1 MPNGD
6 HSPGLRDT
14 AITFV
19 SQGASLV
26 LGLATQSA
34 LAWWLGTAGRGSYA
48 ACMVYVTI
56 LNVLFVVGFD
66 VAIEVFV
73 ASRRLS
79 VSEGITDTFIWGTL
93 SSLVAVAAGSLALLW
108 PFPLFEKA
116 SHAQF
121 LLAIASMPLNFMAII
136 LARFPS
142 ALGRFGTAAIVNV
155 GQLVLQLGLTLAFV
169 VGAGWGVGGAIAAG
183 AVTNAAVLVSVPALL
198 RRGGGWRWAPPTLQR
213 LRATWAFGLR
223 YYIGKISN
231 LANVE
236 IGTVV
241 VSMFVG
247 REEIG
252 LFSLASTVCMRAE
265 FVPNVLTMVMLP
277 RVASVEGG
285 RPDLVAQC
293 ARVSAATCGALLGF
307 LVLFAHPLVGILFSP
322 AFLPAVPLIR
332 IIAAGTFIRC
342 VAKVVVP
349 YVVSRNRPGLA
360 SASVFAGMVVNIGV
374 MLAFLERD
382 GLPAAAWGVALGHVV
397 SSAILLFGFRAMS
410 GVPLMRFWTFDRH
423 DWDPVVRA
431 ARGLR
436 IAGL

>member
-1 MPNGD
+1 MPNGRN
-6 HSPGLRDT
+6 SPGLQDT

-73 ASRRLS
+73 ASRRLT
-79 VSEGITDTFIWGTL
+79 VSEGITDTFVWGTL
-93 SSLVAVAAGSLALLW
+93 SSVLAVAAGAVALLF

-116 SHAQF
+116 SHGQF
-121 LLAIASMPLNFMAII
+121 LLAIVSMPLGFMATI
-136 LARFPS
+136 LLRFPS
-142 ALGRFGTAAIVNV
+142 ALGRFGTAAVVNL
-155 GQLVLQLGLTLAFV
+155 GQLVLQLGLTLALV
-169 VGAGWGVGGAIAAG
+169 VGLGWGVAGAIAAG
-183 AVTNAAVLVSVPALL
+183 AVTNAAVLVTVPVLL
-198 RRGGGWRWAPPTLQR
+198 RRGDGWRWTPPTLQR
-213 LRATWAFGLR
+213 LRSTWTFGLR

-252 LFSLASTVCMRAE
+252 LFALASTVCARAE
-265 FVPNVLTMVMLP
+265 FVPNVLSMVILP
-277 RVASVEGG
+277 RVASAEGG
-285 RPDLVAQC
+285 RPELVAQC
-293 ARVSAATCGALLGF
+293 ARVTGATCGALLGF
-307 LVLFAHPLVGILFSP
+307 LVLFAHPLVKILFSP

-332 IIAAGTFIRC
+332 IIATGTLIRC

-349 YVVSRNRPGLA
+349 YMVSRNRPGLA
-360 SASVFAGMVVNIGV
+360 SAAVFAGMVVNIGV
-374 MLAFLERD
+374 MLLFLGRF
-382 GLPAAAWGVALGHVV
+382 GLPAAAAGVALSHLV
-397 SSAILLFGFRAMS
+397 SSAILLFGFRSMS
-410 GVPLMRFWTFDRH
+410 GVPLGRFWTFDRD
-423 DWDPVVRA
+423 DWNPVVRA
-431 ARGLR
+431 ARGLG